1 MTKYNVTGMSCAAC
15 QARVEKAVSAVPG
28 VDSCAVSLLTNSMG
42 VEGDADPGTIIKA
55 VEDAGYGAS
64 LKEHEDKEQSGSVS
78 YENELKDNIFN
89 EVEKFNAKN
98 ILKGD
103 LADIYKE
110 IVKDNMDFKENIFF
124 VNLNHYENMIGNC
137 DDKKISHTFKEYKKE
152 ELLKNQYLPTKELYN
167 KYDRKAK
174 IIQKQKDF

>member
-1 MTKYNVTGMSCAAC
+1 MEKYRFSNQRKSGKALEQNENYRETLKNNNIISEKNKEKIEQKKISNDEKQSNENTEEKNFINNIEKNITKKIRS
-15 QARVEKAVSAVPG
+15 EF
-28 VDSCAVSLLTNSMG
+28 
-42 VEGDADPGTIIKA
+42 
-55 VEDAGYGAS
+55 
-64 LKEHEDKEQSGSVS
+64 
-78 YENELKDNIFN
+78 ENMDDIFN

-103 LADIYKE
+103 LAEIYNE
-110 IVKDNMDFKENIFF
+110 VIKDNADFKDNIFF
-124 VNLNHYENMIGNC
+124 VNLNHYENMVGNC

-174 IIQKQKDF
+174 IIKEKNEF

>member
-1 MTKYNVTGMSCAAC
+1 MDKNHFYNQRKSDKSLSQNEISRETLNNNNTNNLNNKDKNEQKNISNEEKLLNENIDEKKYINNNDKNITKKNKN
-15 QARVEKAVSAVPG
+15 EF
-28 VDSCAVSLLTNSMG
+28 
-42 VEGDADPGTIIKA
+42 
-55 VEDAGYGAS
+55 
-64 LKEHEDKEQSGSVS
+64 
-78 YENELKDNIFN
+78 ENMDDIFN

-103 LADIYKE
+103 LAEIYNEVIKE
-110 IVKDNMDFKENIFF
+110 NTDFKDNIFF

-152 ELLKNQYLPTKELYN
+152 ELLKNQYLPAKELYN